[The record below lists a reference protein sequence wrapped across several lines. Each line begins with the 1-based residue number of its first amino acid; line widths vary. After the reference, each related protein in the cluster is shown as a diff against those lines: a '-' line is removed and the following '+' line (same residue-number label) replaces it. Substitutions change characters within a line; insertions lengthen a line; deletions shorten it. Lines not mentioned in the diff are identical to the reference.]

1 MLNFEKKL
9 LFLKG
14 TFTFNKLDYFTDYEI
29 RVTVDS
35 KDIYLGSFKKATFGF
50 ETPSSVDRLETIR
63 LPDKSILVNWQ
74 PPINSNAPAVCYYQV
89 EVWKP
94 IPHSSYFIKTSSI
107 VESMRSIALNHQK
120 LAGYILEKLWSA
132 FDKSQHKRVILETL
146 KGIIMYSDDSRRQGL
161 KFLDKK
167 ASVFFTGPPTL
178 EAVPDGVYWKIMSY
192 SEMDDSSLKKKV
204 LALLYTC
211 IKKQKSDGKE
221 LKNDGLYTFW
231 MDRYPA
237 LEIPNR

>member
-63 LPDKSILVNWQ
+63 LPDKSLLVNWQ
-74 PPINSNAPAVCYYQV
+74 PPINSNAPAVCYYQI

-94 IPHSSYFIKTSSI
+94 IPHSSYFIKTYIKSAPFKITNQALIDDALIIKVFAINTNLDLNGSNCY
-107 VESMRSIALNHQK
+107 ESGLN
-120 LAGYILEKLWSA
+120 
-132 FDKSQHKRVILETL
+132 FDKILKSNEAVYYYSPVGNGSSRLIRLNYNFLFCCFTL
-146 KGIIMYSDDSRRQGL
+146 KFVIFVKNM
-161 KFLDKK
+161 FL
-167 ASVFFTGPPTL
+167 
-178 EAVPDGVYWKIMSY
+178 
-192 SEMDDSSLKKKV
+192 
-204 LALLYTC
+204 
-211 IKKQKSDGKE
+211 
-221 LKNDGLYTFW
+221 
-231 MDRYPA
+231 
-237 LEIPNR
+237 